1 MNDWLHVF
9 DFDYT
14 LYQTFELINVWS
26 PRGDALVN
34 GEPCFQ
40 FDPRDFLS
48 YKTAEDE
55 FINDDSF
62 ENFAVIDW
70 DKAIP
75 ILPTLSIF
83 ENTREKIILT
93 ARPQSIEKYIRQ
105 KIKGDFKII
114 GLGDGAA
121 SSKIKI
127 IKGLSRKVIVY
138 EDSSAVIDLCN
149 QSGISNAEVKVAS
162 GRCSIQYNLY

>member
-26 PRGDALVN
+26 PRGDTLVN
-34 GEPCFQ
+34 GESCFQ
-40 FDPRDFLS
+40 LDPRDFLS
-48 YKTAEDE
+48 YKNAEDE
-55 FINDDSF
+55 SINGNSF
-62 ENFAVIDW
+62 KNFNVIDW
-70 DKAIP
+70 NKAIP

-83 ENTREKIILT
+83 ENAREKIILT
-93 ARPQSIEKYIRQ
+93 ARPQSIEKHIRQ

-121 SSKIKI
+121 LSKIKI
-127 IKGLSRKVIVY
+127 IKELDRKVIVY
-138 EDSSAVIDLCN
+138 EDSSSVIGLCN
-149 QSGISNAEVKVAS
+149 QHHISNAEVKVAS
-162 GRCSIQYNLY
+162 SNCRIQYNLY